1 MFPPGGTGI
10 AGFNGCGKSTL
21 LKLAA
26 GGRTPETGLV
36 GRNGSTCFCRQECD
50 VPPPELTEQ
59 LAATDFRAC
68 EIRCRFGL
76 EAGWGERWESLSF
89 GERKRARPGCA
100 FYAEPDILC
109 LDEPTNWTEGR
120 SQQEIELQN
129 RGRIREL
136 EKTELRRMKQELL
149 HRLTRERWDIRDGI
163 LKTGYRE

>member
-1 MFPPGGTGI
+1 MFPPGVDGNRRLQRLREIHTAETRGR
-10 AGFNGCGKSTL
+10 
-21 LKLAA
+21 
-26 GGRTPETGLV
+26 GGTPETGQV

-68 EIRCRFGL
+68 KIRCRFGL

-89 GERKRARPGCA
+89 GERKRARPGRA